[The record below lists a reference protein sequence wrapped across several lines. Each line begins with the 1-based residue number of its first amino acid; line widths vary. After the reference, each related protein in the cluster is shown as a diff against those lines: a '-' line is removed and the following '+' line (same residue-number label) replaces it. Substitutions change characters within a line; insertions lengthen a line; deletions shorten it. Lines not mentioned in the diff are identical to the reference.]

1 MEWGKLL
8 ALKGHHHIMYKITP
22 NSIRIVYK
30 CIMVVEN
37 RWGVWRCVNHA
48 QYRYMK
54 RHLAHPTEAF
64 LSWKQI
70 LGSLRM
76 LATVLSNDSCSSSK
90 RGFSFSTSW
99 ASLPV
104 CHSSLQ
110 SSIIFGPPWL
120 LWVSPSFAYQWS
132 AWPQMTAGFTH
143 RKGWLDGEGEASN
156 KIRLIIWWSFFF
168 KIRWVETHWW
178 LPKAGGKAP

>member
-30 CIMVVEN
+30 CIVVVEN

-64 LSWKQI
+64 LLSKQI

-110 SSIIFGPPWL
+110 SSIIF
-120 LWVSPSFAYQWS
+120 
-132 AWPQMTAGFTH
+132 WPTLAAVGVTFICISMKRMASD
-143 RKGWLDGEGEASN
+143 DGRSHPQERQA
-156 KIRLIIWWSFFF
+156 IRQ
-168 KIRWVETHWW
+168 
-178 LPKAGGKAP
+178 